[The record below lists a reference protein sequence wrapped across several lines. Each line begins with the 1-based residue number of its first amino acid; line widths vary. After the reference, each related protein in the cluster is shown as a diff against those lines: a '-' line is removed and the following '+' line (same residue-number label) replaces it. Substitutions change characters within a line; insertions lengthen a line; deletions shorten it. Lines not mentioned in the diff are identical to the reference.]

1 MLDYKLLIRIK
12 MSFKLYRLDLLLTI
26 EHTTKEQNETKS
38 KQKIL
43 IVDNEHDITESFGIA
58 LEDMP

>member
-26 EHTTKEQNETKS
+26 EHTTKEWNETKS